1 MADGALEELRAT
13 IPAARSLP
21 LFALLARR
29 AAGRAILDYLDCARL
44 AVEVS
49 PCH

>member
-1 MADGALEELRAT
+1 MPDPQLESLRTT

-21 LFALLARR
+21 LLRKLARQET
-29 AAGRAILDYLDCARL
+29 GRVVLDYLNPQRL

-49 PCH
+49 TWP